1 MSRNSVLT
9 RREMAAVGALLGVQ
23 AFLLWLKIDA
33 PFTEP
38 AAYGR
43 SCVNATIAR
52 NFFEQGMRFLY
63 PQLDYGPLPGY
74 AALEFPLIPY
84 LAAMVYAVTGVH
96 EWVGRV
102 IPALFGLGTTL
113 VMWKL
118 ASEDTRSDVARIAA
132 VLIVVLSP
140 TFTFFSRVFQSD
152 SAMIFFSVLTL
163 LLLVRA
169 QRAESSSGSFAAACV
184 TCALAMLLKPSSL
197 VLMPAFAS
205 VLVFRGVPSIR
216 RVIVLGVATVVPV
229 AAFYLF
235 ARAVN
240 TYPETVGIDAV
251 VARATFARM
260 LQFNYDLQ
268 IAKDILQS
276 ATPFG
281 MVMMAGG
288 LWFAIRRLETWYM
301 PLWAAG
307 AVALDLVFNEALSHH
322 EYYQI
327 IWVPLAAMC
336 AAQVVDAVA
345 HGGALRGTLRTMAIA
360 AAMVL
365 VAGSAALT
373 WRFLALRFQLP
384 PESAAR
390 VTVAAFVEAQTPPDA
405 LVGVEDIDLLYYAH
419 RRGWPYGTDTAEL
432 ISKAQVTTAEEKGI
446 QYLAVQDESRLSAEA
461 RTYLD
466 AAGVMVAQANRHAI
480 WRLNGK

>member
-1 MSRNSVLT
+1 MSRDSELS
-9 RREMAAVGALLGVQ
+9 RREMAVVGALLGVQ

-96 EWVGRV
+96 EWVGRA
-102 IPALFGLGTTL
+102 IPAVFGLGTSL
-113 VMWKL
+113 VMWKI

-132 VLIVVLSP
+132 VLMVVLSP

-152 SAMIFFSVLTL
+152 SAMIFFSALTL
-163 LLLVRA
+163 LLLLRA
-169 QRAESSSGSFAAACV
+169 QRTHASGSFIAACV
-184 TCALAMLLKPSSL
+184 SCAVAMLLKPSSL

-205 VLVFRGVPSIR
+205 VLVFRGTPNLR
-216 RVIVLGVATVVPV
+216 RVVVLGVSTLVPV

-268 IAKDILQS
+268 IAKDIFQS
-276 ATPFG
+276 ATPLG
-281 MVMMAGG
+281 IVMMAVG
-288 LWFAIRRLETWYM
+288 LWFAVRRLETWYM

-307 AVALDLVFNEALSHH
+307 AIVLDLVFNEALSHH

-336 AAQVVDAVA
+336 AAQVFDAVA
-345 HGGALRGTLRTMAIA
+345 QGSAFRGALRTIAVA
-360 AAMVL
+360 AAVVL
-365 VAGSAALT
+365 LAGSAALT
-373 WRFLALRFQLP
+373 WRFLALRFQFP
-384 PESAAR
+384 PASVAR
-390 VTVAAFVEAQTPPDA
+390 VTVARFVEAQTPPDA

-419 RRGWPYGTDTAEL
+419 RRGWPYGTDTAEP
-432 ISKAQVTTAEEKGI
+432 ISKAQITTAQDKGI
-446 QYLAVQDESRLSAEA
+446 AFLAVQDESRLSAEA
-461 RTYLD
+461 RRYLD
-466 AAGVMVAQANRHAI
+466 ESGVMVARADSHAI

>member
-1 MSRNSVLT
+1 M
-9 RREMAAVGALLGVQ
+9 VGALLGVQ

-84 LAAMVYAVTGVH
+84 LAAIVYSVTGQH
-96 EWVGRV
+96 EWVGRA
-102 IPALFGLGTTL
+102 IPAIFGLGTSV
-113 VMWKL
+113 VMWKI
-118 ASEDTRSDVARIAA
+118 ASEDTRTDVARIAA
-132 VLIVVLSP
+132 VLMVVLSP

-163 LLLVRA
+163 LLLLRA
-169 QRAESSSGSFAAACV
+169 QRTQSTGSFAAACV
-184 TCALAMLLKPSSL
+184 SCALAMLLKPSSL

-205 VLVFRGVPSIR
+205 VLVFRGVPSFR
-216 RVIVLGVATVVPV
+216 RVVVLGVATVVPV

-251 VARATFARM
+251 VARATVTRM

-268 IAKDILQS
+268 IAKDIVQS

-281 MVMMAGG
+281 IVMMMGG
-288 LWFAIRRLETWYM
+288 LWFAIRRLDTWYM

-307 AVALDLVFNEALSHH
+307 AIGLDLIFNEALSHH

-327 IWVPLAAMC
+327 IWVPLASMC

-345 HGGALRGTLRTMAIA
+345 QGSALRGTWRTVAIA
-360 AAMVL
+360 VAAVL

-390 VTVAAFVEAQTPPDA
+390 VTVARFFESQTPPDA
-405 LVGVEDIDLLYYAH
+405 LVGVEDIDLLFYSH
-419 RRGWPYGTDTAEL
+419 RRGWPYGTDTAEP
-432 ISKAQVTTAEEKGI
+432 ISKAQVTAAQEKGVA
-446 QYLAVQDESRLSAEA
+446 YFAVQDEARLSAEA
-461 RTYLD
+461 RSYLD
-466 AAGVMVAQANRHAI
+466 ASGALVARADRHAI
-480 WRLNGK
+480 WRLSGK